1 MALSTVELLKLT
13 NNPLIQGVMENLIT
27 SDQLVANLPMV
38 AIRGKSMDFN
48 REKALP
54 AVSKPSPG
62 ATITAT
68 DALTF
73 SRVSVYCR
81 PLVVDQQVGVLDA
94 ANYGMAQAKAI
105 AISKASKS
113 IGRSYGDDIITGNAN
128 WTVTTVEIGSSGASS
143 ATIVVGPGHDPAL
156 GPGLIKYTHSGTT
169 VQYKAPGDAEF
180 GAAVS
185 YSAAVKVYS
194 SNEDKWV
201 NVTLTGT
208 LSANG
213 TTVFTFAPT
222 SSTTEIDGLLR
233 LITVGQTISS
243 TGSNG
248 DAIALATLDQL
259 ADLVKVGRNKA
270 YIMASRTRRSI
281 MALLRALGGVTM
293 MEVTKDYLPSL
304 KESVVV
310 PSYNGMPLLVSDY
323 CPLNRSK
330 GSLSTGSVVFCASL
344 DADEGVH
351 GFYSQ
356 TADGDE
362 LPSELIA
369 AENGITVLNL
379 GTDSTTDSQ
388 KVRVKMYAGLAVK
401 SDLALAMADEL
412 TN

>member
-270 YIMASRTRRSI
+270 YIMASRTRRSV

-344 DADEGVH
+344 DAEEGVH

>member
-1 MALSTVELLKLT
+1 MALSNVELLKLT
-13 NNPLIQGVMENLIT
+13 NSPLIQGVLENIVT

-38 AIRGKSMDFN
+38 GIRGKSMDFN

-54 AVSKPSPG
+54 VTSKPSPG

-73 SRVSVYCR
+73 SRVSAYCR
-81 PLVVDQQVGVLDA
+81 SLVIDQSVGVLDA

-128 WTVTTVEIGSSGASS
+128 WTVTVVEIGSSGSS
-143 ATIVVGPGHDPAL
+143 GATIVVGPGHDPTL

-180 GAAVS
+180 GAAVT
-185 YSAAVKVYS
+185 YGAAVKVYS
-194 SNEDKWV
+194 SNADKWV
-201 NVTLTGT
+201 NVTLAGT
-208 LSANG
+208 LTTNG
-213 TTVFTFAPT
+213 TTVFTFAAT

-233 LITVGQTISS
+233 LITSGQTVSS
-243 TGSNG
+243 VGSNG

-270 YIMASRTRRSI
+270 YVMASRTRRSV

-293 MEVTKDYLPSL
+293 MEVTKDYIPAL

-310 PSYNGMPLLVSDY
+310 PSYNGLPILVSDF
-323 CPLNRSK
+323 CPLDRAK

-379 GTDSTTDSQ
+379 GTDSTTDTQ

-401 SDLALAMADEL
+401 SDLAIAMADEL

>member
-344 DADEGVH
+344 DAEEGVH